1 MNVFRVVSAA
11 SALCLI
17 SGNGTV
23 LSAQPPRATIA
34 GVVQDLSGTP
44 QPTVTVVL
52 SSTGSDVERRAVT
65 DADGAFIFGGL
76 PPGTY
81 QARIEEPKF
90 ERYLSEPVTV
100 QSAERTT
107 LAIALTPIASLIPAP
122 AEPAAGV
129 PDYFP
134 SPNRWGID
142 RNRWDPYNR
151 NVLKGDFPVIGQDLF
166 VVMTGVA
173 NTPFEYRREPLQVSL
188 VPEALVSFE
197 VFKGDTSFKPRSW
210 ALKITP
216 GFSISY
222 ATNGEPRVVDATPRA
237 GVDRNSTHITLQE
250 AFVEKKLADV
260 GATYD
265 FMSLRVGIQPF
276 TSDFRGFLYRD
287 VNAGVRI
294 FGNWARNRNQW
305 NIALFD
311 QLDKDRAS
319 GLNRFARRGQQV
331 IVANYF
337 RQDFLTPG
345 YTISPSFHANIH
357 AGQSTAYYAGV
368 GGDGHW
374 GRLNVTHQFYQAWG
388 RQDTTNLSPTMA
400 VLSKR
405 VAINAQF
412 VASEASIDRD
422 WWRFKATVLYATGDS
437 QPDAGHARGFDAIF
451 ENPNLAGGLFSLWN
465 REAILLA
472 GTGRRLIARNS
483 MLPSLRVGASQNF
496 VNPGLIALGA
506 GWDGDVTVK
515 LSASLNVNVLR
526 FVHSEPLA
534 AVVQRETGPTIG
546 VDSSVGV
553 RYRPFLNEHVIATV
567 GVSLLTPSAD
577 FKALVA
583 SRRLV
588 SPFAVL
594 TLRY

>member
-1 MNVFRVVSAA
+1 
-11 SALCLI
+11 
-17 SGNGTV
+17 
-23 LSAQPPRATIA
+23 
-34 GVVQDLSGTP
+34 
-44 QPTVTVVL
+44 
-52 SSTGSDVERRAVT
+52 
-65 DADGAFIFGGL
+65 
-76 PPGTY
+76 
-81 QARIEEPKF
+81 
-90 ERYLSEPVTV
+90 
-100 QSAERTT
+100 
-107 LAIALTPIASLIPAP
+107 
-122 AEPAAGV
+122 
-129 PDYFP
+129 
-134 SPNRWGID
+134 
-142 RNRWDPYNR
+142 
-151 NVLKGDFPVIGQDLF
+151 
-166 VVMTGVA
+166 
-173 NTPFEYRREPLQVSL
+173 
-188 VPEALVSFE
+188 
-197 VFKGDTSFKPRSW
+197 
-210 ALKITP
+210 
-216 GFSISY
+216 
-222 ATNGEPRVVDATPRA
+222 
-237 GVDRNSTHITLQE
+237 
-250 AFVEKKLADV
+250 
-260 GATYD
+260 
-265 FMSLRVGIQPF
+265 
-276 TSDFRGFLYRD
+276 
-287 VNAGVRI
+287 
-294 FGNWARNRNQW
+294 
-305 NIALFD
+305 
-311 QLDKDRAS
+311 
-319 GLNRFARRGQQV
+319 
-331 IVANYF
+331 
-337 RQDFLTPG
+337 
-345 YTISPSFHANIH
+345 
-357 AGQSTAYYAGV
+357 
-368 GGDGHW
+368 
-374 GRLNVTHQFYQAWG
+374 
-388 RQDTTNLSPTMA
+388 MA

-405 VAINAQF
+405 VPINAPF